1 MLHQA
6 TVQRARDSFEKVVRR
21 GIARG
26 ELPEDLD
33 IELFIDVVRAPFV
46 YRRVVA
52 QSPVGTADID
62 AVLDIVLGTFSR
74 VPN

>member
-1 MLHQA
+1 MSCA
-6 TVQRARDSFEKVVRR
+6 
-21 GIARG
+21 
-26 ELPEDLD
+26 
-33 IELFIDVVRAPFV
+33 APFV

-52 QSPVGTADID
+52 QTSVGTADID